1 MTDQLNI
8 DATNSVRIMIRPA
21 SVDSWK
27 AKNSPSAARKCGR
40 SNVGMRLARHSRTC
54 RAACKILAAVTAILN
69 VSTLHADDGQPYD
82 VFAKALAPIAS
93 AVFGAT
99 AGQPGALVAEC
110 QVAEATGPLAP
121 ARGTRF
127 RLALQA
133 PDRMRVDVIR
143 TNEKLT
149 ACRNGTELWAVPAE
163 SMRTLA
169 QAAGL
174 PTSPATDSAATP
186 LVPLA
191 LNPQMLAFLPAVFDV
206 KDLGMENGHRILQFG
221 LLPEIQQSIQAEA
234 FTGRAW
240 IGDDYRPARIV
251 IDGPGFSLDIR
262 IDKLG
267 YAEQLAATAWQPDA
281 GQDAL
286 RLPASALNGLF
297 ENMLSAKI
305 PGS

>member
-1 MTDQLNI
+1 M
-8 DATNSVRIMIRPA
+8 
-21 SVDSWK
+21 
-27 AKNSPSAARKCGR
+27 
-40 SNVGMRLARHSRTC
+40 
-54 RAACKILAAVTAILN
+54 N

-206 KDLGMENGHRILQFG
+206 KDLGMENGQRILQFG